1 MSGIDGHVR
10 TYRLNASVR
19 IAKFSALIVDAAD
32 TTTVAGALFA
42 KLPTASNQGPVQGIT
57 IEHWLEPN
65 AFYAEDTD
73 PSTIT
78 GTTPAPPYATMLGG
92 TGIQI
97 GPALMYSGQARCYA
111 AAGAVITA
119 GQVVV
124 IADAFGRIDSAVHL
138 AIAGGTKTYPVGIAR
153 SASAGVNSVVLVE
166 LNFLP
171 MNYVA
176 GA

>member
-19 IAKFSALIVDAAD
+19 VAKFTALIADPAD
-32 TTTVAGALFA
+32 TTGVAGALFA
-42 KLPTASNQGPVQGIT
+42 KLPGGSNVGPVQGIT
-57 IEHWLEPN
+57 LEHWVEPN
-65 AFYAEDTD
+65 QFYAEDTD

-78 GTTPAPPYATMLGG
+78 GTTPAAPYATLLGG

-97 GPALMYSGQARCYA
+97 GPALQYSGQARCYS

-119 GQVVV
+119 GQIVV

-153 SASAGVNSVVLVE
+153 SAASGVNLVVLVE
-166 LNFLP
+166 LGF
-171 MNYVA
+171 MTMSYVA